1 MTWYN
6 KWFGTRYYD
15 LLYNKRND
23 SEAKLFLDH
32 LIAYLKPVSNQLFLD
47 YACGKGRHAIYLN
60 SLGFDVTGIDL
71 SQQSIAHCRQFENE
85 HLRFYIHD
93 MRRLFQTNS
102 FDFVLNLFTSF
113 GYFERKHHNQM
124 AVNAAAAALK
134 PDGILVID
142 FFNTQCIIEQLVP
155 FQQKIID
162 NLKFEISKTIENG
175 FIIKTIKVTD
185 DNIEK
190 FFYEKVQA
198 LTVADFESYLAHA
211 NLKIIDLFGDYNLS
225 VFDAKKSERLIIIAK
240 KS

>member
-15 LLYNKRND
+15 LLYNKRDDN
-23 SEAKLFLDH
+23 EAKLFLDI
-32 LIAYLKPVSNQLFLD
+32 LIAYLKPVANQQFLD
-47 YACGKGRHAIYLN
+47 YACGKGRHSIYLN
-60 SLGFDVTGIDL
+60 ALGFDVTGIDL
-71 SQQSIAHCRQFENE
+71 SEQSIAHCRQFENE

-102 FDFVLNLFTSF
+102 FDYVLNLFTSF
-113 GYFERKHHNQM
+113 GYFERMHHNQM
-124 AVNAAAAALK
+124 AIDAAAAALK
-134 PDGILVID
+134 PGGILVID
-142 FFNTQCIIEQLVP
+142 FFNTQLIIEHLVP

-175 FIIKTIKVTD
+175 YIIKTIKVTD

-198 LTVADFESYLAHA
+198 LTVGNFETYLAHA
-211 NLKIIDLFGDYNLS
+211 GLKIVDLLGDYKLNP
-225 VFDAKKSERLIIIAK
+225 FDAKKSERLIIIAK
-240 KS
+240 K